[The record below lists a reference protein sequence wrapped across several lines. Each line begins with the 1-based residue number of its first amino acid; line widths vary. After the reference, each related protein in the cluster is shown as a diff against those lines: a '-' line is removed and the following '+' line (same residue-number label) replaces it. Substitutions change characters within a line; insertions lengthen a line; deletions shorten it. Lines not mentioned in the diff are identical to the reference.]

1 MTMRWTFRGGPT
13 RKDIFRTFST
23 GVNGTPMPSYYDS
36 VAEEDRWD
44 LVNYIAS
51 LGEGDA
57 PDYDDLLLVA
67 FVDDELDLERTDELF
82 AGAAVAR
89 FPLVGQITQPGR
101 EFYPSTT
108 SVRVQAIYNRTEI
121 AFRVRWNDMR
131 AEMAGTNSPSLE
143 VPVFQDPEPVGG
155 GDDGEGDG
163 FWGAEE
169 VGEDEGDFWGE
180 EDEGDAAIGGE
191 FSDAVALQFPTQL
204 PSGIRK
210 PYFLFG
216 DGEKSVDLW
225 FVDLARGAVEQ
236 FVGRGSDSLTP
247 TTTDEFEL
255 LQDYEEGEWTIV
267 FRRSLRSTGN
277 LSFAAGQYAP
287 IAFSV
292 WDGFNEERGN
302 KRALS
307 SWFHLYVTPAEEVSA
322 TGPMARAALGTLAVE
337 ILIIFFLRRRFQ
349 NRAIANGAG
358 A

>member
-1 MTMRWTFRGGPT
+1 
-13 RKDIFRTFST
+13 
-23 GVNGTPMPSYYDS
+23 
-36 VAEEDRWD
+36 VAVEDRWD
-44 LVNYIAS
+44 LVNYIYS
-51 LGEGDA
+51 LGDGDDPGYA
-57 PDYDDLLLVA
+57 TLLRAA
-67 FVDDELDLERTDELF
+67 FVEDELELESADELF
-82 AGAAVAR
+82 EGAIKAR
-89 FPLVGQITQPGR
+89 FPLLGQIIEPGR
-101 EFYPSTT
+101 NFYPSVT
-108 SVRVQAIYNRTEI
+108 SIEVKAVYNRSDI
-121 AFRVRWNDMR
+121 VFQLRWHDMR
-131 AEMAGTNSPSLE
+131 AETAGKNAP
-143 VPVFQDPEPVGG
+143 DEPVPLWDEDQPAASADAGDGEEG
-155 GDDGEGDG
+155 GD
-163 FWGAEE
+163 FWGGAAVEE
-169 VGEDEGDFWGE
+169 EEDDDFWGDAAVGEDEGDFWGE
-180 EDEGDAAIGGE
+180 EDEGDASIGGE

-247 TTTDEFEL
+247 TAIDEFEL